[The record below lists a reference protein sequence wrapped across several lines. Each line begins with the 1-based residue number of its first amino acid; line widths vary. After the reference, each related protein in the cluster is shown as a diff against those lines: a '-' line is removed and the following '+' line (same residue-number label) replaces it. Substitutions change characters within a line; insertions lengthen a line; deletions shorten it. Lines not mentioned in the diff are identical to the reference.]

1 MAKPPP
7 VAAHADLSALRR
19 QITDLVAQNAVA
31 MVQQAIDAVNEEGQY
46 QAIKYLFEMVGL
58 YPAQADDESPVE
70 DSLVKTLLHQL
81 GLPETPPPEA
91 G

>member
-1 MAKPPP
+1 
-7 VAAHADLSALRR
+7 
-19 QITDLVAQNAVA
+19 
-31 MVQQAIDAVNEEGQY
+31 
-46 QAIKYLFEMVGL
+46 MVGL

-81 GLPETPPPEA
+81 GLPETPPAEA